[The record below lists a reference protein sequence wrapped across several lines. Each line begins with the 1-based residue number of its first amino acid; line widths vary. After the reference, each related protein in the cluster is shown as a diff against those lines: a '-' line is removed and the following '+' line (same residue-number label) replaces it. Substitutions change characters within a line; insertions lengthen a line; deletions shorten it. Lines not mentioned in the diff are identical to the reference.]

1 MFSKVLLHLF
11 THRLDNTLHKQTA
24 MTTFL
29 IAVLFT
35 GWAAAS
41 ILGTQ
46 TYFRGEQTDRE
57 LGK

>member
-1 MFSKVLLHLF
+1 
-11 THRLDNTLHKQTA
+11 

-29 IAVLFT
+29 IGVLFT

-46 TYFRGEQTDRE
+46 AYFRGEQTDRE